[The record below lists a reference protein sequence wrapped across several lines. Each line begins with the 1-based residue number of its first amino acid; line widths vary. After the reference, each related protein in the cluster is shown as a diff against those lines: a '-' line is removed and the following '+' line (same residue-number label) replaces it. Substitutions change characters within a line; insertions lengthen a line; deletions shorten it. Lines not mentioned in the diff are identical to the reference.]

1 MRSRGLGDV
10 YKRQPRE
17 GEISRAD
24 MERIL
29 ESLER
34 QEAEVQAKL
43 RAAQLREKGRGQS
56 KNIEKDW

>member
-1 MRSRGLGDV
+1 
-10 YKRQPRE
+10 
-17 GEISRAD
+17 

-43 RAAQLREKGRGQS
+43 RAAQSKKQGKGKS
-56 KNIEKDW
+56 KSIEKDW

>member
-1 MRSRGLGDV
+1 
-10 YKRQPRE
+10 
-17 GEISRAD
+17 

-43 RAAQLREKGRGQS
+43 RAAAARKQQGKGKRG
-56 KNIEKDW
+56 NIEKDWQP

>member
-1 MRSRGLGDV
+1 MP
-10 YKRQPRE
+10 QE
-17 GEISRAD
+17 GQISRAD

-43 RAAQLREKGRGQS
+43 RAAQAQKRGKGAS

>member
-1 MRSRGLGDV
+1 
-10 YKRQPRE
+10 
-17 GEISRAD
+17 

-43 RAAQLREKGRGQS
+43 RAAQLREKGREQS